1 MVLIGSYNA
10 MAPYKHKAIAG
21 MLTYHRLNLYGKY
34 IYKTNIWWMLS
45 NSPSKLAPGY
55 HGRQFGIL
63 WHIYRQAADA
73 LASIILIRITEK
85 YSKRVYYWRN
95 TSVSTIIWQNDVN
108 KINIIGFIQNVFD
121 FGSIPSSWK

>member
-1 MVLIGSYNA
+1 
-10 MAPYKHKAIAG
+10 
-21 MLTYHRLNLYGKY
+21 
-34 IYKTNIWWMLS
+34 MLS

-55 HGRQFGIL
+55 HVRQFGIL
-63 WHIYRQAADA
+63 WLIYRQAADA

-108 KINIIGFIQNVFD
+108 KSNTIGFIQNVFD